1 MIISCGMDNLLQNL
15 FRQLSVFFGAVNREA
30 IEQTLPIA
38 LERMEV
44 ILSNNSRRN
53 KRVWTNDEVVFTPN
67 NSVQYSI
74 FLYLLCN
81 SLYMSDVN
89 GGGMCII

>member
-81 SLYMSDVN
+81 SLYMRDIN
-89 GGGMCII
+89 GVMCII

>member
-81 SLYMSDVN
+81 SLYMRDVN
-89 GGGMCII
+89 GG